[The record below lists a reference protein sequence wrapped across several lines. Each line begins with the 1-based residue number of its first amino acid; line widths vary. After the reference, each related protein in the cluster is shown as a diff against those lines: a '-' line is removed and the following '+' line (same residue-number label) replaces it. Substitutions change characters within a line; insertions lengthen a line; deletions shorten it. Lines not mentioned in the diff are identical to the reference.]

1 MPAEFACLQPNFLP
15 SAGRGR
21 IRRCVRLCASALA
34 GLSMLTSATSGQQQ
48 SIHQMSPYWNQ
59 VGTSGDMQQRNES
72 VPVQPAQYSFE
83 QPPVSGQIDAV
94 HSPNVERMLQ
104 PQYKMELEKRHSQ
117 LVITNKNIRRIALT
131 DSTTVNYVQYSP
143 TELSVVGLELGKTDL
158 TLWFEGDST
167 PAIYEITVTRDQS
180 LEEQRTIDFGRLER
194 RMTDLF
200 PNSRVYLIPVGN
212 QVVVQGQAYDAEEAQ
227 HILQIV
233 RSEVVRTLGRLGD
246 LDDTGGNFALVAG
259 GGGAGG
265 AGGGVNGQFGNQG
278 FRDIVVNRLT
288 VP

>member
-1 MPAEFACLQPNFLP
+1 M
-15 SAGRGR
+15 
-21 IRRCVRLCASALA
+21 
-34 GLSMLTSATSGQQQ
+34 
-48 SIHQMSPYWNQ
+48 
-59 VGTSGDMQQRNES
+59 
-72 VPVQPAQYSFE
+72 
-83 QPPVSGQIDAV
+83 
-94 HSPNVERMLQ
+94 
-104 PQYKMELEKRHSQ
+104 
-117 LVITNKNIRRIALT
+117 
-131 DSTTVNYVQYSP
+131 
-143 TELSVVGLELGKTDL
+143 
-158 TLWFEGDST
+158 WFEGDST